1 MKHRQDDEEEDADK
15 GQKKKGK
22 DKNKKKG
29 VVMDFNFFRP
39 SQTTGFD
46 NRSLK
51 MVRYSDYKF
60 SKAN

>member
-29 VVMDFNFFRP
+29 IDKYIGSQKNNEASEKLNPDKVLFFKKKGEKNEP
-39 SQTTGFD
+39 
-46 NRSLK
+46 
-51 MVRYSDYKF
+51 
-60 SKAN
+60 

>member
-29 VVMDFNFFRP
+29 IDKYIGSQKNDEVSEKLNPDKVLFFKKK
-39 SQTTGFD
+39 G
-46 NRSLK
+46 
-51 MVRYSDYKF
+51 
-60 SKAN
+60 